1 MNDNK
6 KPFCSF
12 CGADKDECE
21 HLVAGIEGA
30 HICSKCPPSINDF
43 FVENFGPQSVEDSK
57 LGGVASDSTLADF
70 SMKPIDIYNEL
81 SRTIVGQDKA
91 KKAISSAV
99 YSHYKKISVNT
110 NGKSVINKSNIMLIG
125 RTGTGKTMFARALAE
140 MLSLPFVKV
149 DATTLTESGYTGDDV
164 ESIIGRLLQSAEG
177 DVEKAQTGI
186 VYIDEIDKLRKMATN
201 LNVSRDVSGEGVQQ
215 SLLTMIEG
223 TVLSVPTDSNRKHPN
238 SKNNIQFDT
247 KNVLFIVGGSFAG
260 IEELLV
266 QKQEVGIGFGANVTP
281 AKEKDV
287 SLSDV
292 GNSELIK
299 FGMIAEFVAR
309 FPVQVALDDM
319 TLDSLKRI
327 IQEPEGS
334 IVNQYKEL
342 FAMDSVALEVSDSAI
357 HDIAE
362 KALLSGTGAR
372 AAQEIFER
380 KLADAMF
387 EVPSMP
393 DVEAVLL
400 EGDAVSYRKKERI
413 AA

>member
-6 KPFCSF
+6 KTHCSF
-12 CGADKDECE
+12 CGAAKEECD
-21 HLVAGIEGA
+21 HLVAGIDGA
-30 HICSKCPPSINDF
+30 HICNKCPSHINDF
-43 FVENFGPQSVEDSK
+43 FVDNFGPQGVGESNAENLMSDSK
-57 LGGVASDSTLADF
+57 FADF
-70 SMKPIDIYNEL
+70 SMKPIDIYGEL

-110 NGKSVINKSNIMLIG
+110 NGKSVLNKSNIWLIG

-140 MLSLPFVKV
+140 MLDLPFVKV
-149 DATTLTESGYTGDDV
+149 DATALTESGYTGDDV
-164 ESIIGRLLQSAEG
+164 ESIIGRLLQSADG
-177 DVEKAQTGI
+177 DVEKAQKGI
-186 VYIDEIDKLRKMATN
+186 VYIDEVDKLRKMAMN

-215 SLLTMIEG
+215 ALLTMIEG

-238 SKNNIQFDT
+238 SKSNIQFDT

-260 IEELLV
+260 IEELLIN
-266 QKQEVGIGFGANVTP
+266 KQEKGIGFGANVTP
-281 AKEKDV
+281 AKEQDV

-309 FPVQVALDDM
+309 FPVKVALDDM

-342 FAMDSVALEVSDSAI
+342 FAMDSVELEVSDSAI
-357 HDIAE
+357 HDIAH

-372 AAQEIFER
+372 AAQEIFES

-400 EGDAVSYRKKERI
+400 EGESVLYRKKEKV

>member
-1 MNDNK
+1 
-6 KPFCSF
+6 
-12 CGADKDECE
+12 
-21 HLVAGIEGA
+21 
-30 HICSKCPPSINDF
+30 
-43 FVENFGPQSVEDSK
+43 
-57 LGGVASDSTLADF
+57 
-70 SMKPIDIYNEL
+70 
-81 SRTIVGQDKA
+81 
-91 KKAISSAV
+91 
-99 YSHYKKISVNT
+99 
-110 NGKSVINKSNIMLIG
+110 
-125 RTGTGKTMFARALAE
+125 
-140 MLSLPFVKV
+140 
-149 DATTLTESGYTGDDV
+149 
-164 ESIIGRLLQSAEG
+164 
-177 DVEKAQTGI
+177 
-186 VYIDEIDKLRKMATN
+186 
-201 LNVSRDVSGEGVQQ
+201 
-215 SLLTMIEG
+215 
-223 TVLSVPTDSNRKHPN
+223 
-238 SKNNIQFDT
+238 
-247 KNVLFIVGGSFAG
+247 
-260 IEELLV
+260 
-266 QKQEVGIGFGANVTP
+266 
-281 AKEKDV
+281 
-287 SLSDV
+287 
-292 GNSELIK
+292 
-299 FGMIAEFVAR
+299 MIAEFVAR